1 MDLKQLHALGAF
13 VSARPIKR
21 TIEVNRPL
29 TKPESDWA
37 DPHIPEYTGEVEAS
51 SIDVYIKRLSSADEI
66 AVASALPDDRTFVL
80 VHRLVTDEAGVPVFD
95 SVEQTKTLAS
105 WLLVPLVEKIDE
117 VASRAPKKPS
127 APATHSGS
135 NLRSPSGAARRKSG
149 RKP

>member
-29 TKPESDWA
+29 TKPEADWA
-37 DPHIPEYTGEVEAS
+37 DPQIPEFTGETEKS
-51 SIDVYIKRLSSADEI
+51 SIDIYVKRLSSADEI
-66 AVASALPDDRTFVL
+66 AVASAEPDDRTFVL
-80 VHRLVTDEAGVPVFD
+80 VYRLVTNEAGTPLFE
-95 SVEQTKTLAS
+95 SVDQTKTIAS

-117 VASRAPKKPS
+117 VASRVPKKPS
-127 APATHSGS
+127 AQATHSGS